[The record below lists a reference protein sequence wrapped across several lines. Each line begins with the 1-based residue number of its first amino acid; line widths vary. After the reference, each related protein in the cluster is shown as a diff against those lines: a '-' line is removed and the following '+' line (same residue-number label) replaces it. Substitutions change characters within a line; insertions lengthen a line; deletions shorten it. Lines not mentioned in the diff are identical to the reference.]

1 MSYFGHENLAYLAL
15 ARQIRGNHQKKS
27 FSILLKIFVVT
38 TLTYL
43 WRNLL

>member
-1 MSYFGHENLAYLAL
+1 MKIWPNLVLG
-15 ARQIRGNHQKKS
+15 RQIRGNHQKKVLS
-27 FSILLKIFVVT
+27 FLCLIFVVT